1 MFRIF
6 AMLSFLPDLVGVRAP
21 RYFCFTAAPIYRGAE
36 LAHA

>member
-6 AMLSFLPDLVGVRAP
+6 AMLSFLPDLVGVR
-21 RYFCFTAAPIYRGAE
+21 CAAIFLFYRGTE